1 MSDRWSLW
9 TRAVAGEPPDAAH
22 GAIGTPI
29 VQATSFVV
37 KPGEVG
43 FSAADMREDQPYFYA
58 RWGSPT
64 VRTLERALADLDD
77 GEDAVCFASGMA
89 AASGLLLHVLRAGD
103 HAVVSDVCYA
113 GVAEL
118 ARDGL
123 RRLGIEVSF
132 ADLSDL
138 EEVRAALRP
147 GTRLVWAETP
157 VNPILRL
164 VDVEALAR
172 VAHGA
177 GAALAV
183 DSTIATPI
191 GLTPLALGAD
201 FVVHS
206 LTKYACG
213 HGDALGGVV
222 VGRRSAMAALRQDA
236 LVHHGG
242 AMSPVAASLVLRGL
256 VTLPLRMRAHE
267 EGALRVARF
276 LEGHPRV
283 RRVLYPGL
291 DSHPQAALARRQ
303 LRNASGL
310 LSFVADGGDALA
322 RQLAARLRLVLYA
335 VSLGKHRSLLYYL
348 PTEDLLRTSYR
359 LEGEKAARFRALA
372 GEGLFRV
379 SVGLEAP
386 DEIVADLAQAL
397 A

>member
-1 MSDRWSLW
+1 MSDRFSLW
-9 TRAVAGEPPDAAH
+9 TRAVAGESPDPAH

-37 KPGEVG
+37 RPGEVG
-43 FSAADMREDQPYFYA
+43 FSAADMREEQPYFYA
-58 RWGSPT
+58 RWSSPT
-64 VRTLERALADLDD
+64 TRVLEQRLADLDD

-89 AASGLLLHVLRAGD
+89 AVSGLLLHLLRAGD
-103 HAVVSDVCYA
+103 HAVVSEVCYA

-123 RRLGIEVSF
+123 RRLGIEITF

-138 EEVRAALRP
+138 DEVRAALCQS
-147 GTRLVWAETP
+147 TRIVWAETP

-164 VDVEALAR
+164 ADVEALAGI
-172 VAHGA
+172 AHRA

-183 DSTIATPI
+183 DSTIATPF
-191 GLTPLALGAD
+191 GLRPLALGAD
-201 FVVHS
+201 YVVHS

-222 VGRRSAMAALRQDA
+222 IGSRPAMAALRQDA
-236 LVHHGG
+236 LVHHGA
-242 AMSPVAASLVLRGL
+242 AMNPFAASLILRGL

-267 EGALRVARF
+267 EGATHVARF

-303 LRNASGL
+303 LRNTSGL
-310 LSFVADGGDALA
+310 LAFVADGGEALA

-335 VSLGKHRSLLYYL
+335 VSLGKHRSLIYYL
-348 PTEDLLRTSYR
+348 PTEDLLRTSFR

-372 GEGLFRV
+372 GEGLFRL
-379 SVGLEAP
+379 SVGLEVA
-386 DEIVADLAQAL
+386 DEIIADLEQAL

>member
-1 MSDRWSLW
+1 MIDRLSLW
-9 TRAVAGEPPDAAH
+9 TRAVAGEVPDTAH

-37 KPGEVG
+37 KPGDVG
-43 FSAADMREDQPYFYA
+43 FSAADMREEQPFFYA
-58 RWGSPT
+58 RWSSPT
-64 VRTLERALADLDD
+64 VRVLEQRLADLDD
-77 GEDAVCFASGMA
+77 GEDAVCFATGMA
-89 AASGLLLHVLRAGD
+89 AVSGLLLHVLRAGD
-103 HAVVSDVCYA
+103 HAVVSEVCYA

-123 RRLGIEVSF
+123 RRLGIEITF

-138 EEVRAALRP
+138 DEVRAALRP
-147 GTRLVWAETP
+147 TTRLVWAETP

-164 VDVEALAR
+164 ADVEALAEL
-172 VAHGA
+172 AHRG

-183 DSTIATPI
+183 DSTIATPLGI
-191 GLTPLALGAD
+191 RPLGLGAD

-222 VGRRSAMAALRQDA
+222 IGSRSAMAALRQDA

-242 AMSPVAASLVLRGL
+242 AMNPNAASLILRGL

-267 EGALRVARF
+267 EGATRVAGF

-303 LRNASGL
+303 LRNTSGL
-310 LSFVADGGDALA
+310 LAFVADGDELLA

-348 PTEDLLRTSYR
+348 PTEDLLRTSFR
-359 LEGEKAARFRALA
+359 LEGEKAAQFRALA
-372 GEGLFRV
+372 GEGLFRL
-379 SVGLEAP
+379 SVGLEAA
-386 DEIVADLAQAL
+386 DEIIADLDQAL